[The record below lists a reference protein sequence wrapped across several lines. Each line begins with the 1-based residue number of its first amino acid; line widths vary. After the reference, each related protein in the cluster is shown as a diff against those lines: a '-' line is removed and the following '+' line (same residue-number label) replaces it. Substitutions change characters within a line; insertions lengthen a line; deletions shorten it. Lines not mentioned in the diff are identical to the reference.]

1 MKKGNNKNIGL
12 FFGSF
17 NPIHVGHVM
26 IANYMVEFEGMD
38 EVWFI
43 ISPQNPFKSKSE
55 LLPQE
60 HRLKMVETAVKS
72 FSRIKASDIEF
83 SMPQPS
89 YTINTLNLLTS
100 QHPGYKFHILMG
112 TDNVVNVHRW
122 KEAGTILEN
131 YPILVYPRSGYPY
144 DLNELPK
151 NAKVTNA
158 PIVDISSTML
168 REWIKTGH
176 DVGAFLPP
184 GVFDYIV
191 ENKLLK
197 D

>member
-26 IANYMVEFEGMD
+26 IANYIVEFEAMD

-43 ISPQNPFKSKSE
+43 ISPQNPFKSKSD

-89 YTINTLNLLTS
+89 YTINTLNLLKS
-100 QHPGYKFHILMG
+100 EHPGYKFHILMG

-122 KEAGTILEN
+122 KEAGTILKN

-144 DLNELPK
+144 APDKLPK
-151 NAKVTNA
+151 DTKITEA
-158 PIVDISSTML
+158 PIIDISSTLL

-176 DVGAFLPP
+176 DVRAFLPP